1 LPFLLSTRYNEKQ
14 HVSLLAHIHN
24 GVNVKVNVARPKG
37 KLTMSEHIPVIA
49 GAVRTPTGKFLGGLA
64 GFTAPQLGAIVIKEV
79 VRRSGIVPNSI
90 DEVIMGNVVS
100 AGIGQA
106 PARQAAIHAGLPD
119 DLPAFT
125 VNKVCGS
132 GLKAVMLAAQ
142 AIRAGDAQAFVAGG
156 MESMSNTPYLLTK
169 ARTGYRMGDGELID
183 AVVRDG
189 LWCAFENIHMGGEAE
204 IIAEK
209 FGVTREEQDQFSL
222 QSHQRAAAATAAGR
236 FKDEIVP
243 IEIKQKS
250 GVVVVDTDE
259 PIRADSSLAALA
271 KLKPA
276 FKEGGTVTAGNAP
289 GLSDGASATVVVDQ
303 DFAKANGLT
312 VLARVTGYASAAI
325 TPRYIFAAPTRA
337 VNRLLERTGLRLAD
351 FDLIEV
357 NEAFAAQTLANG
369 KELDWDW
376 SRVNVNGGAIALGHP
391 IGSSGSRVLTTL
403 IYELRRRGGGRGLA
417 TLCLGGG
424 GAVAMSVEV

>member
-1 LPFLLSTRYNEKQ
+1 MAEQTA
-14 HVSLLAHIHN
+14 V
-24 GVNVKVNVARPKG
+24 VV
-37 KLTMSEHIPVIA
+37 
-49 GAVRTPTGKFLGGLA
+49 GAVRTATGKFLGGLSS
-64 GFTAPQLGAIVIKEV
+64 FTAPQLGAIVIKEA
-79 VRRSGIVPNSI
+79 VRRSGIEPNTI

-100 AGIGQA
+100 AGVGQA
-106 PARQAAIHAGLPD
+106 PARQAAIHADLPVD
-119 DLPAFT
+119 IPAFT

-156 MESMSNTPYLLTK
+156 MESMSNAPYLLTQ
-169 ARTGYRMGDGELID
+169 ARTGYRLGDAKMID
-183 AVVRDG
+183 AVVHDG
-189 LWCAFENIHMGGEAE
+189 LWCAFENIHMGSEAE

-209 FGVTREEQDQFSL
+209 FGVTREEQDQYSF
-222 QSHQRAAAATAAGR
+222 QSHQRAAAATTAGR
-236 FKDEIVP
+236 FKDEIIP
-243 IEIKQKS
+243 IEVKQKK
-250 GVVVVDTDE
+250 GVLVVDTDE
-259 PIRADSSLAALA
+259 PIRGDTSMDVLA
-271 KLKPA
+271 KLMPV
-276 FKEGGTVTAGNAP
+276 FQQGGTVTAGNAP
-289 GLSDGASATVVVDQ
+289 GLSDGASATVVTERE
-303 DFAKANGLT
+303 FAKAHGLP
-312 VLARVTGYASAAI
+312 VLARITGYASAAI

-337 VNRLLERTGLRLAD
+337 VHRLLERTGLRIGD

-424 GAVAMSVEV
+424 GAVAMSVEVS

>member
-1 LPFLLSTRYNEKQ
+1 
-14 HVSLLAHIHN
+14 
-24 GVNVKVNVARPKG
+24 
-37 KLTMSEHIPVIA
+37 MSEHTPVIV
-49 GAVRTPTGKFLGGLA
+49 GAVRTPTGKFLSNLA
-64 GFTAPQLGAIVIKEV
+64 SFTAPQLGAIVIKEV
-79 VRRSGIVPNSI
+79 VRRSGISPDSI

-106 PARQAAIHAGLPD
+106 PARQAAVHAGLPD
-119 DLPAFT
+119 DIPAFT

-156 MESMSNTPYLLTK
+156 MESMSNSPYLLTK
-169 ARTGYRMGDGELID
+169 MRTGYRMGSGELID

-189 LWCAFENIHMGGEAE
+189 LWCAFENIHMGNEAE

-209 FGVTREEQDQFSL
+209 FAVTRDEQDHFAL
-222 QSHQRAAAATAAGR
+222 QSHQRAAAATASGR

-243 IEIKQKS
+243 IEVKQKKDTII
-250 GVVVVDTDE
+250 VDTDE
-259 PIRADSSLAALA
+259 PIRADTTLDALA
-271 KLKPA
+271 KLRPA
-276 FKEGGTVTAGNAP
+276 FQQGGTVTAGNAP

-303 DFAKANGLT
+303 AFAKANGLS
-312 VLARVTGYASAAI
+312 VLARITGYASAAI

-337 VNRLLERTGLRLAD
+337 VNRLLERTGLKIND
-351 FDLIEV
+351 FDLVEV

-403 IYELRRRGGGRGLA
+403 IYELRRRGGGIGLA

-424 GAVAMSVEV
+424 GAVAISVEV

>member
-1 LPFLLSTRYNEKQ
+1 
-14 HVSLLAHIHN
+14 
-24 GVNVKVNVARPKG
+24 
-37 KLTMSEHIPVIA
+37 MSEHIPVIV
-49 GAVRTPTGKFLGGLA
+49 GAVRTPTGKFLGNLA
-64 GFTAPQLGAIVIKEV
+64 SLTAPQLGAIAIKEV
-79 VRRSGIVPNSI
+79 VKRAEIAPESI

-106 PARQAAIHAGLPD
+106 PARQAAIFAGLPE

-156 MESMSNTPYLLTK
+156 MESMSNAPYLLPK
-169 ARTGYRMGDGELID
+169 ARTGYRMGDGKIVD
-183 AVVRDG
+183 SVVHDG
-189 LWCAFENIHMGGEAE
+189 LWCAFEDIHMGNEAE

-209 FGVTREEQDQFSL
+209 FHISREEQDKFAL
-222 QSHQRAAAATAAGR
+222 RSHHNAAAATASGR

-243 IEIKQKS
+243 IEIKQKK
-250 GVVVVDTDE
+250 GTLVVDTDE
-259 PIRADSSLAALA
+259 PIRADTSLAALSA
-271 KLKPA
+271 LKPA
-276 FKEGGTVTAGNAP
+276 FQEGGTVTAGNAP

-303 DFAKANGLT
+303 EFARTHSMT
-312 VLARVTGYASAAI
+312 VLARITGYASAAI

-337 VNRLLERTGLRLAD
+337 VRRLLERTNTKIDD

-357 NEAFAAQTLANG
+357 NEAFAAQALANG

-391 IGSSGSRVLTTL
+391 IESSGSRVLISL
-403 IYELRRRGGGRGLA
+403 IHELRRRGGGRGLA

-424 GAVAMSVEV
+424 GAVALSVEV